1 MSADD
6 AAPGQGPLIFL
17 VAGEPSGDQLGGRL
31 MAALKEETG
40 GRVRFAGV
48 GGTQMAAQGLD
59 SLFPIDDLAV
69 MGIFEI
75 LPVVYKVYQRVRRAA
90 AAATALR
97 PDAVVTIDAPSFT
110 LEVSERLAGQGI
122 PLIHYVA
129 PSVWAWKPWRA
140 KQMARYL
147 DRLLALLPFEPP
159 YFERH
164 GLATTVVGHPAVEA
178 ANLTPDLEAFRARHA
193 IPKDATLLCLLP
205 GSRRGEVR
213 RMEPVMAAALAML
226 APRVEKLHALVPTVS
241 TVAEEVTARAK
252 AWPVPAT
259 ILTDPADKYPAFAL
273 ARAAMATSG
282 TVAVELAIAE
292 VPCVILYRVGPLS
305 GVVAKLLLKI
315 KYASLI
321 NILLD
326 RAVQPE
332 LIQQNCTAERA
343 AGILGDLLTD
353 EGARAEQR
361 AACREATALLG
372 RGGERPSLKAARA
385 VLSMLQPNRS
395 A

>member
-1 MSADD
+1 MSPVD

-31 MAALKEETG
+31 MAALKAETG

-90 AAATALR
+90 AAAEALR

-110 LEVSERLAGQGI
+110 LEVSQRLAGKGI

-159 YFERH
+159 YFERY

-178 ANLTPDLEAFRARHA
+178 ADLKLDLEAFRTRHA
-193 IPKDATLLCLLP
+193 IPEDATLLCVLP

-213 RMEPVMAAALAML
+213 RLETVMAGALAL
-226 APRVEKLHALVPTVS
+226 LEPRVPKLHALVPTVS
-241 TVAEEVTARAK
+241 TVAEDVAARAR

-259 ILTDPADKYPAFAL
+259 VLTDPEDKYPALAL
-273 ARAAMATSG
+273 SRAAMATSG
-282 TVAVELAIAE
+282 TIAVELAIAE
-292 VPCVILYRVGPLS
+292 LPCVILYRVGPMS
-305 GVVAKLLLKI
+305 AAVARALLKI

-321 NILLD
+321 NLLLE
-326 RAVQPE
+326 RPVQPE
-332 LIQQNCTAERA
+332 LIQENCTPERA
-343 AGILGDLLTD
+343 AEVLGRLLND
-353 EGARAEQR
+353 EGTRVAQVAG
-361 AACREATALLG
+361 CREATALLG
-372 RGGERPSLKAARA
+372 RGGEPPSQKAARA
-385 VLSMLQPNRS
+385 VLSMLRS
-395 A
+395 GRPA